1 MNDVMLAIESGKP
14 VPCEKPMGM
23 NAAECREMVEA
34 ARRSNLPL
42 GVAQVFR
49 FERSTETLR
58 ERVAARLIGK
68 PVFARSEFS
77 FLVRTQV
84 PHAPTQ
90 GEAKSAPPAQ
100 NLPSCASTS
109 SNSSAGHASSQANPE
124 RVTVMR
130 SWKAS
135 VPRSSTQQ
143 DAIQGYYVYRGGT
156 SNSYNDANQLN
167 SDPLPGTQC
176 IDTAVAPGGSI
187 FTSSGQSLQMGKRVT
202 FKRGAGG
209 DSVSYLKCKTATS
222 EMHISSYS
230 FAQY

>member
-1 MNDVMLAIESGKP
+1 
-14 VPCEKPMGM
+14 MGM